1 MSEWDAVQR
10 AGDRPATVDSLY
22 GDLGA
27 LGVRP
32 GMVLLVHSSLSALG
46 WVCGGAVA
54 VIQALEAALGPAG
67 TLVMPAHSSDLS
79 DPAYWQHPPVPPAW
93 HDTIRATMPA
103 FDPDLTPARGMGVI
117 AETFRR
123 RPGARRSNHPNASFV
138 AFGPHAQTLTAAHGL
153 AFSLGEQSPL
163 ARVYDLDGWVL
174 LLGVG
179 HGNNTSLHLAEYRA
193 AWPGRKLA
201 QSGAPILQHGVRA
214 WVTFEDVDVD
224 SADFVQIGA
233 AYATAGERVHAG
245 QVAQADCLLMPQRP
259 LVDFATRWMEA
270 NRS

>member
-1 MSEWDAVQR
+1 MSEWDTVQR
-10 AGDRPATVDSLY
+10 AGESPATVESLRD
-22 GDLGA
+22 DLAA
-27 LGVRP
+27 LGVQP

-93 HDTIRATMPA
+93 HATIRATMPA
-103 FDPDLTPARGMGVI
+103 FDPNLTPTRGMGAI

-123 RPGARRSNHPNASFV
+123 RPGARRSNHPRDSFV
-138 AFGPHAQTLTAAHGL
+138 AYGPYAEQVTAAHGL
-153 AFSLGEQSPL
+153 AFGLGEQSPL
-163 ARVYDLDGWVL
+163 ARLYDLGGSVL

-179 HGNNTSLHLAEYRA
+179 HDNNTSLHLAEYRA
-193 AWPGRKLA
+193 TWPGRTLA
-201 QSGAPILQHGVRA
+201 QNGAPVMQDGRRQ
-214 WVTFEDVDVD
+214 WVTFDDVDTD
-224 SADFVQIGA
+224 SDDFAAIGT
-233 AYATAGERVHAG
+233 AYAAAG
-245 QVAQADCLLMPQRP
+245 QPLRTGKVAQANCLLLPQRA
-259 LVDFATRWMEA
+259 LVDFAVRWMEA